1 MGWDFGDGGEGIVVN
16 EIAGTNLAKD
26 AIDASAGGECRRL
39 VAFPGLAGGDLTP
52 VPTTQ
57 GAMVAA
63 ALSRLVQR
71 THARLAVLSISGV
84 GHLGAGDARLPGAF
98 PVADPVRSPGAGLGL
113 EGPGARARLLGDSSP
128 SSRSLASL
136 DEPGV
141 EAVLDF
147 IGVVPGHPLLAPLRT
162 RYATGHSDELGEV
175 ALLAVAD
182 AAITRP
188 PRWAVTL
195 IWSSGAPPP
204 RGDLEALFGTLSES
218 LNPAP
223 PAIDAGAPRVVT
235 LAPGDLAARLA
246 MLLQNE
252 SLSD

>member
-1 MGWDFGDGGEGIVVN
+1 VN
-16 EIAGTNLAKD
+16 EIASINLAKD
-26 AIDASAGGECRRL
+26 SIDASAGGECCRP
-39 VAFPGLAGGDLTP
+39 VEFPGLAGGDLTP
-52 VPTTQ
+52 VPTTRS
-57 GAMVAA
+57 GMVAA

-71 THARLAVLSISGV
+71 THARLAVLSISGI
-84 GHLGAGDARLPGAF
+84 GHLGAGDARVPGAF
-98 PVADPVRSPGAGLGL
+98 PVADPVRSPGPGLGL

-182 AAITRP
+182 ATIARP
-188 PRWAVTL
+188 PKWAVTL

-204 RGDLEALFGTLSES
+204 QGDLEAIFRTLSES
-218 LNPAP
+218 PYPTPSAM
-223 PAIDAGAPRVVT
+223 DADARRVVT
-235 LAPGDLAARLA
+235 LDPVDLTARLA
-246 MLLQNE
+246 ILLHN
-252 SLSD
+252 